1 VGIITP
7 ALNLTR
13 QVVRQFLRDQGVR
26 ELVTYRKW
34 ASQEFDQALKHN
46 VDTYNETT
54 NVRAIRLRAAD
65 SVKMVEKMGIEA
77 GDVVFMMD
85 YQDAPAGAS
94 MKDQIVDARASVF
107 KIKEARPVFGI
118 VWAFVCEGPA

>member
-13 QVVRQFLRDQGVR
+13 QVVRQFLRDQGIR
-26 ELVTYRKW
+26 ELVTYRTW
-34 ASQEFDQALKHN
+34 ASQEFSQALKHN
-46 VDTYNETT
+46 VDTYDETT
-54 NVRAIRLRAAD
+54 NVKSIRLRAAD
-65 SVKMVEKMGIEA
+65 SVKMVMQMGLDA
-77 GDVVFMMD
+77 GDVVFMMEYGD
-85 YQDAPAGAS
+85 IPSTAS
-94 MKDQIVDARASVF
+94 LKDQIVDAGGNTL

>member
-13 QVVRQFLRDQGVR
+13 QVVRQFLRDQGIR

-34 ASQEFDQALKHN
+34 ASQTFDQALKHN
-46 VDTYNETT
+46 VDTYEDMA
-54 NVRAIRLRAAD
+54 NVKAIRLRAAD
-65 SVKMVEKMGIEA
+65 SVKMVQQMGIDA
-77 GDVVFMMD
+77 GDVVFMFD
-85 YQDAPAGAS
+85 YADIPTTAS
-94 MKDQIVDARASVF
+94 LKDQIVDSGSHTF

>member
-1 VGIITP
+1 MGIITP

-13 QVVRQFLRDQGVR
+13 QVVRQFLRDQGIR

-34 ASQEFDQALKHN
+34 ESQEFSSSLKHN
-46 VDTYNETT
+46 VDVYENTE
-54 NVRAIRLRAAD
+54 NVRTIRLRASD
-65 SVKMVEKMGIEA
+65 SVKMVQQMGIEA
-77 GDVVFMMD
+77 GDIVFMMD
-85 YQDAPAGAS
+85 YAEVPVNAS
-94 MKDQIVDARASVF
+94 VKDQIVDARGAVC